1 MFILPLHIH
10 GELPHAPHD
19 IPDALIDAFKES
31 IEICALVI
39 LMMTL
44 IEIFNVC
51 TQGKMFHSL
60 EKHKGR
66 QIITSAALGLIP
78 GCLGGFAGVSLYSH
92 RMIGFGALLATL
104 IATTG
109 DEAFIMLAKFPGTA
123 LLMMCGLFVLGIG
136 IGALTE
142 IIVGSMQKKG
152 KMMNIGADRSRD
164 DNYEIHSCDCGH
176 HHDGEKHSHH
186 GEDGHEDV
194 DCCNHHNEDSHEDE
208 ECGHHHDEAGNHHE
222 ECCHHHIE
230 GEEHGHHV
238 HNLRHFLEEHVWK
251 HVIKRH
257 LPTIFA
263 WTFGVLALFG
273 ILSIYIDIETWIK
286 GNIWLMLVIAVAAGL
301 IPESGPHLVFVSMFA
316 AGILPF
322 PVLLANCISQDG
334 HACLPLIAENKRSWL
349 TVKLI
354 KTVIAAAVGAIAIL
368 IYL

>member
-10 GELPHAPHD
+10 GELPHTPHD

-66 QIITSAALGLIP
+66 QIMTSAALGLIP

-123 LLMMCGLFVLGIG
+123 LMMMCWLFVLGIG
-136 IGALTE
+136 IGTLTE

-176 HHDGEKHSHH
+176 HHDGEKLSHH
-186 GEDGHEDV
+186 GED
-194 DCCNHHNEDSHEDE
+194 SHE
-208 ECGHHHDEAGNHHE
+208 ECGPHNGEVCHDDE
-222 ECCHHHIE
+222 ECCHHHE
-230 GEEHGHHV
+230 KGEEHGNHA
-238 HNLRHFLEEHVWK
+238 HNLRHFLKEHVWK

>member
-10 GELPHAPHD
+10 GELPHTPHD

-66 QIITSAALGLIP
+66 QIVTSAALGLIP

-123 LLMMCGLFVLGIG
+123 LMMMCGLFVLGIG

-164 DNYEIHSCDCGH
+164 DNYEIHSCDCGRH
-176 HHDGEKHSHH
+176 HGDEHSHH
-186 GEDGHEDV
+186 GEDGHDHVE
-194 DCCNHHNEDSHEDE
+194 CC
-208 ECGHHHDEAGNHHE
+208 HHHDEAGHSHE
-222 ECCHHHIE
+222 EGCHHHE
-230 GEEHGHHV
+230 KGEEHGPHA

>member
-10 GELPHAPHD
+10 GELPHTPHD

-66 QIITSAALGLIP
+66 QIVTSAALGLIP

-176 HHDGEKHSHH
+176 HGDEHSHH
-186 GEDGHEDV
+186 E
-194 DCCNHHNEDSHEDE
+194 EDSHDDE
-208 ECGHHHDEAGNHHE
+208 ECCHHHDEAGHHHE
-222 ECCHHHIE
+222 EGCHHHE
-230 GEEHGHHV
+230 KGEEHGHHA

>member
-1 MFILPLHIH
+1 MFILPLHVH
-10 GELPHAPHD
+10 GELPHTPHN

-66 QIITSAALGLIP
+66 QIVTSAALGLIP

-123 LLMMCGLFVLGIG
+123 LMMMGGLFVLGIG

-152 KMMNIGADRSRD
+152 KLLNIGSDRNSN

-176 HHDGEKHSHH
+176 HH
-186 GEDGHEDV
+186 
-194 DCCNHHNEDSHEDE
+194 E
-208 ECGHHHDEAGNHHE
+208 EVS
-222 ECCHHHIE
+222 
-230 GEEHGHHV
+230 EHGHHA
-238 HNLRHFLEEHVWK
+238 HNWRHFLEEHVWE

-286 GNIWLMLVIAVAAGL
+286 GNIWLMLAIAVAAGL

-349 TVKLI
+349 TVKII
-354 KTVIAAAVGAIAIL
+354 KTVIAAAVGTIAIL
-368 IYL
+368 L

>member
-10 GELPHAPHD
+10 GELPHTPHD

-123 LLMMCGLFVLGIG
+123 LMMMCGLFVLGIG

-176 HHDGEKHSHH
+176 HHGDEHSHH
-186 GEDGHEDV
+186 GEYGHEE
-194 DCCNHHNEDSHEDE
+194 CGHHNGEDSHDDE
-208 ECGHHHDEAGNHHE
+208 ECGHHHK
-222 ECCHHHIE
+222 E
-230 GEEHGHHV
+230 GEEHGNHA
-238 HNLRHFLEEHVWK
+238 HNLRHFLKEHVWK

-263 WTFGVLALFG
+263 WTFSVLALFG

-368 IYL
+368 IYQ

>member
-10 GELPHAPHD
+10 GELPHTPHD

-44 IEIFNVC
+44 IEIFNVW

-66 QIITSAALGLIP
+66 QIVTSAALGLIP

-123 LLMMCGLFVLGIG
+123 LMMMCGLFVLGIG

-176 HHDGEKHSHH
+176 HHGDEHSHH
-186 GEDGHEDV
+186 GEDGH
-194 DCCNHHNEDSHEDE
+194 E
-208 ECGHHHDEAGNHHE
+208 ECGHHHDEAGHHHE
-222 ECCHHHIE
+222 EGCHHHE
-230 GEEHGHHV
+230 KGEEHGHHA

>member
-10 GELPHAPHD
+10 GELPHTPHD

-66 QIITSAALGLIP
+66 QIVTSAALGLIP
-78 GCLGGFAGVSLYSH
+78 GCLGGFAGVTLYSH

-123 LLMMCGLFVLGIG
+123 LMMMCGLFVLGIG

-176 HHDGEKHSHH
+176 HHGDEHSHH
-186 GEDGHEDV
+186 GEDEKH
-194 DCCNHHNEDSHEDE
+194 
-208 ECGHHHDEAGNHHE
+208 GNHA
-222 ECCHHHIE
+222 
-230 GEEHGHHV
+230 

-349 TVKLI
+349 TVKII

>member
-10 GELPHAPHD
+10 GELPHTPHD

-66 QIITSAALGLIP
+66 QIVTSAALGLIP

-123 LLMMCGLFVLGIG
+123 LMMMCGLFVLGIG

-176 HHDGEKHSHH
+176 HHGDEHSHH
-186 GEDGHEDV
+186 GEDSHNHVE
-194 DCCNHHNEDSHEDE
+194 CC
-208 ECGHHHDEAGNHHE
+208 HHHDEAGHHHE
-222 ECCHHHIE
+222 ECCHHHE
-230 GEEHGHHV
+230 KGKEHGNHSQ
-238 HNLRHFLEEHVWK
+238 NLRHFLEEHVWK

-273 ILSIYIDIETWIK
+273 ILSIYIGIETWIK

-349 TVKLI
+349 TVKII

>member
-1 MFILPLHIH
+1 
-10 GELPHAPHD
+10 
-19 IPDALIDAFKES
+19 
-31 IEICALVI
+31 
-39 LMMTL
+39 
-44 IEIFNVC
+44 
-51 TQGKMFHSL
+51 
-60 EKHKGR
+60 
-66 QIITSAALGLIP
+66 
-78 GCLGGFAGVSLYSH
+78 
-92 RMIGFGALLATL
+92 
-104 IATTG
+104 
-109 DEAFIMLAKFPGTA
+109 
-123 LLMMCGLFVLGIG
+123 MCI
-136 IGALTE
+136 
-142 IIVGSMQKKG
+142 
-152 KMMNIGADRSRD
+152 RD
-164 DNYEIHSCDCGH
+164 S
-176 HHDGEKHSHH
+176 
-186 GEDGHEDV
+186 
-194 DCCNHHNEDSHEDE
+194 
-208 ECGHHHDEAGNHHE
+208 HDEAGHHHE
-222 ECCHHHIE
+222 EGCHHHE
-230 GEEHGHHV
+230 KGEEHGHHA

-349 TVKLI
+349 TVKII

>member
-10 GELPHAPHD
+10 GELPHTPHD

-123 LLMMCGLFVLGIG
+123 LLMMGGLFVLGIG

-176 HHDGEKHSHH
+176 HHDKAS
-186 GEDGHEDV
+186 
-194 DCCNHHNEDSHEDE
+194 
-208 ECGHHHDEAGNHHE
+208 NHHE
-222 ECCHHHIE
+222 ECCHHHEE
-230 GEEHGHHV
+230 GEEHDNHAQ
-238 HNLRHFLEEHVWK
+238 NLHHFLKEHVWK

-263 WTFGVLALFG
+263 WTFGVLAVFG

>member
-10 GELPHAPHD
+10 GELPHTPHD

-123 LLMMCGLFVLGIG
+123 LMMMCGLFVLGIG

-186 GEDGHEDV
+186 E
-194 DCCNHHNEDSHEDE
+194 
-208 ECGHHHDEAGNHHE
+208 
-222 ECCHHHIE
+222 E
-230 GEEHGHHV
+230 GEEHGNHA
-238 HNLRHFLEEHVWK
+238 HNLRHFLKEHVWK

>member
-10 GELPHAPHD
+10 GELPHTPHD

-60 EKHKGR
+60 EKLKGR
-66 QIITSAALGLIP
+66 QIVTSAALGLIP

-109 DEAFIMLAKFPGTA
+109 DEAFIMLAKFPGIA
-123 LLMMCGLFVLGIG
+123 LMMMCGLFVLGIG

-176 HHDGEKHSHH
+176 HH
-186 GEDGHEDV
+186 GEDGHDHV
-194 DCCNHHNEDSHEDE
+194 
-208 ECGHHHDEAGNHHE
+208 
-222 ECCHHHIE
+222 ECCHHHE
-230 GEEHGHHV
+230 KGEEHGHHA

>member
-176 HHDGEKHSHH
+176 HHGDEHSHH

-194 DCCNHHNEDSHEDE
+194 DCCHHHNEDSHE
-208 ECGHHHDEAGNHHE
+208 ECGHHHKG
-222 ECCHHHIE
+222 
-230 GEEHGHHV
+230 GEEHGNHA
-238 HNLRHFLEEHVWK
+238 HNLHHFLKEHVWK
-251 HVIKRH
+251 HVIKKH

>member
-164 DNYEIHSCDCGH
+164 DNYEIHSCDCSH

-186 GEDGHEDV
+186 GENGH
-194 DCCNHHNEDSHEDE
+194 E
-208 ECGHHHDEAGNHHE
+208 ECGHHNGEDSHDGVECGHHHE
-222 ECCHHHIE
+222 E
-230 GEEHGHHV
+230 GEEHGHHA
-238 HNLRHFLEEHVWK
+238 HNLRHFLKEHVWK

>member
-10 GELPHAPHD
+10 GELPHTPHD

-66 QIITSAALGLIP
+66 QIVTSAALGLIP

-123 LLMMCGLFVLGIG
+123 LMMMCGLFVLGIG

-176 HHDGEKHSHH
+176 HHDEEKHSHH
-186 GEDGHEDV
+186 V
-194 DCCNHHNEDSHEDE
+194 EDSHD
-208 ECGHHHDEAGNHHE
+208 ECGHHHKK
-222 ECCHHHIE
+222 
-230 GEEHGHHV
+230 GEEHGNHA
-238 HNLRHFLEEHVWK
+238 HNLRHFLKEHVWK
-251 HVIKRH
+251 HVIKKH

>member
-10 GELPHAPHD
+10 GELPHTPHD

-66 QIITSAALGLIP
+66 QIVTSAALGLIP

-123 LLMMCGLFVLGIG
+123 LMMMCGLFVLGIG

-142 IIVGSMQKKG
+142 IIVGSMQKNG
-152 KMMNIGADRSRD
+152 KMMNIGADRSCD

-176 HHDGEKHSHH
+176 HDGEKHSHH
-186 GEDGHEDV
+186 EEDCHEDV
-194 DCCNHHNEDSHEDE
+194 ECCHHHNEDSHDDE
-208 ECGHHHDEAGNHHE
+208 ECGHHHK
-222 ECCHHHIE
+222 E
-230 GEEHGHHV
+230 GEEHGNHA
-238 HNLRHFLEEHVWK
+238 HNLRHFMEEHVWK

>member
-10 GELPHAPHD
+10 GELPNTPHD

-66 QIITSAALGLIP
+66 QIVTSAALGIIP

-104 IATTG
+104 VATTG

-123 LLMMCGLFVLGIG
+123 LMMMCGLFVLGIG

-176 HHDGEKHSHH
+176 HN
-186 GEDGHEDV
+186 GEDNHEDK
-194 DCCNHHNEDSHEDE
+194 

-222 ECCHHHIE
+222 ECCHHHKE
-230 GEEHGHHV
+230 GEEHGNHAQ
-238 HNLRHFLEEHVWK
+238 NLRHFLEEHVWK

>member
-10 GELPHAPHD
+10 GELPHTPHD

-66 QIITSAALGLIP
+66 QIVTSAALGLIP

-123 LLMMCGLFVLGIG
+123 LMMMCGLFVLGIG

-152 KMMNIGADRSRD
+152 KMMNIGADRSSD

-176 HHDGEKHSHH
+176 HH
-186 GEDGHEDV
+186 
-194 DCCNHHNEDSHEDE
+194 NEDSHDDE

-222 ECCHHHIE
+222 ECCHRHKE
-230 GEEHGHHV
+230 GEEHGNHA
-238 HNLRHFLEEHVWK
+238 HNMRHFLKEHVWK

>member
-10 GELPHAPHD
+10 GELPHTPHD

-66 QIITSAALGLIP
+66 QIVTSAALGLIP

-123 LLMMCGLFVLGIG
+123 LMMMCGLFVLGIG

-176 HHDGEKHSHH
+176 HHDEEKLSLHM
-186 GEDGHEDV
+186 EDGHEDV
-194 DCCNHHNEDSHEDE
+194 DCCHHHNEDSHGD
-208 ECGHHHDEAGNHHE
+208 E
-222 ECCHHHIE
+222 ECCHHHEE
-230 GEEHGHHV
+230 GEEHGNHA
-238 HNLRHFLEEHVWK
+238 HNLRHFLKEHVWK

>member
-10 GELPHAPHD
+10 GELPHTPHD

-60 EKHKGR
+60 EKH
-66 QIITSAALGLIP
+66 
-78 GCLGGFAGVSLYSH
+78 

-123 LLMMCGLFVLGIG
+123 LMMMCGLFVLGIG

-176 HHDGEKHSHH
+176 HHDGEQHSHH
-186 GEDGHEDV
+186 GEDG
-194 DCCNHHNEDSHEDE
+194 
-208 ECGHHHDEAGNHHE
+208 
-222 ECCHHHIE
+222 
-230 GEEHGHHV
+230 
-238 HNLRHFLEEHVWK
+238 
-251 HVIKRH
+251 
-257 LPTIFA
+257 
-263 WTFGVLALFG
+263 ALFV
-273 ILSIYIDIETWIK
+273 
-286 GNIWLMLVIAVAAGL
+286 MMAARGGRPRGMRSSQWGGL
-301 IPESGPHLVFVSMFA
+301 P
-316 AGILPF
+316 
-322 PVLLANCISQDG
+322 
-334 HACLPLIAENKRSWL
+334 R
-349 TVKLI
+349 
-354 KTVIAAAVGAIAIL
+354 
-368 IYL
+368 

>member
-10 GELPHAPHD
+10 GELPHTPHD

-123 LLMMCGLFVLGIG
+123 LLMMGGLFVLGIG

-176 HHDGEKHSHH
+176 HHGDEHSHH
-186 GEDGHEDV
+186 GEDGHEGV
-194 DCCNHHNEDSHEDE
+194 DCCHHHNEDSHGD
-208 ECGHHHDEAGNHHE
+208 E
-222 ECCHHHIE
+222 ECCHHHE
-230 GEEHGHHV
+230 KGKEHGKHAQ
-238 HNLRHFLEEHVWK
+238 NLRHFLKEHVWK

-354 KTVIAAAVGAIAIL
+354 KTVIATAVGAIAIL

>member
-10 GELPHAPHD
+10 GELPHTPHD

-66 QIITSAALGLIP
+66 QIVTSAALGLIP

-123 LLMMCGLFVLGIG
+123 LMMMCGLFVLGIG

-164 DNYEIHSCDCGH
+164 DSYEIHSCDCGH
-176 HHDGEKHSHH
+176 HHVEEHSHH
-186 GEDGHEDV
+186 EKDGHDDV
-194 DCCNHHNEDSHEDE
+194 ECC
-208 ECGHHHDEAGNHHE
+208 HHHDEAGHRHE
-222 ECCHHHIE
+222 ECCHHHE
-230 GEEHGHHV
+230 KGEEHGNHD

>member
-66 QIITSAALGLIP
+66 QIVTSAALGLIP

-123 LLMMCGLFVLGIG
+123 LMMMCGLFVLGIG

-176 HHDGEKHSHH
+176 HHD
-186 GEDGHEDV
+186 
-194 DCCNHHNEDSHEDE
+194 
-208 ECGHHHDEAGNHHE
+208 EAGNHHE
-222 ECCHHHIE
+222 KCCHHHEE

>member
-10 GELPHAPHD
+10 GELPHTPHD

-123 LLMMCGLFVLGIG
+123 LMMMCGLFVLGIG

-152 KMMNIGADRSRD
+152 KMMNIGADRSSD

-186 GEDGHEDV
+186 GEDGHEE
-194 DCCNHHNEDSHEDE
+194 CGHHNGEDGHDDV
-208 ECGHHHDEAGNHHE
+208 ECRHHHDEAGHHHE
-222 ECCHHHIE
+222 ECCHHHE
-230 GEEHGHHV
+230 KGEEHGNHA
-238 HNLRHFLEEHVWK
+238 HNLRHFIEEHVWK

>member
-10 GELPHAPHD
+10 GELPHTPHD

-66 QIITSAALGLIP
+66 QIVTSAALGLIP

-123 LLMMCGLFVLGIG
+123 LMMMCGLFVLGIS

-176 HHDGEKHSHH
+176 HNG
-186 GEDGHEDV
+186 
-194 DCCNHHNEDSHEDE
+194 EDSHEDV
-208 ECGHHHDEAGNHHE
+208 ECRHHHDEAGHDDE
-222 ECCHHHIE
+222 ECCHHHKE
-230 GEEHGHHV
+230 GEEHGNHA
-238 HNLRHFLEEHVWK
+238 HNLHHFLKEHVWK
-251 HVIKRH
+251 HVIKKH

-263 WTFGVLALFG
+263 WTFGVLAVFG

>member
-10 GELPHAPHD
+10 GELPHTPHD

-66 QIITSAALGLIP
+66 QIVTSAALGLIP

-123 LLMMCGLFVLGIG
+123 LMMMCGLFVLGIG

-176 HHDGEKHSHH
+176 HHGDEHRHH
-186 GEDGHEDV
+186 GED
-194 DCCNHHNEDSHEDE
+194 SHD
-208 ECGHHHDEAGNHHE
+208 ECGHHNGEDSHHHE
-222 ECCHHHIE
+222 K
-230 GEEHGHHV
+230 GKEHVNHA

-263 WTFGVLALFG
+263 WTFSVLALFG
-273 ILSIYIDIETWIK
+273 ILSVYIDIETWIK

>member
-10 GELPHAPHD
+10 GELPHTPHD

-66 QIITSAALGLIP
+66 QIVTSAALGLIP

-176 HHDGEKHSHH
+176 HHDEEKHSHH
-186 GEDGHEDV
+186 VEDGHEECGHHNGGSCHEDV
-194 DCCNHHNEDSHEDE
+194 DCC
-208 ECGHHHDEAGNHHE
+208 HHHEK
-222 ECCHHHIE
+222 
-230 GEEHGHHV
+230 GEEHGNHA
-238 HNLRHFLEEHVWK
+238 HNLRHFLKEHVWK

>member
-66 QIITSAALGLIP
+66 QIVTSAALGLIP

-123 LLMMCGLFVLGIG
+123 LMMMCGLFVLGIG

-152 KMMNIGADRSRD
+152 KMMNIGADRSSD

-176 HHDGEKHSHH
+176 HHGDEHSHH
-186 GEDGHEDV
+186 GEDGHE
-194 DCCNHHNEDSHEDE
+194 
-208 ECGHHHDEAGNHHE
+208 ECGHHNGEDSHDDEKCGHHHE
-222 ECCHHHIE
+222 E
-230 GEEHGHHV
+230 GEEHGNHD
-238 HNLRHFLEEHVWK
+238 HNLRHFLKEHVWK

>member
-10 GELPHAPHD
+10 GELPHTPHD

-66 QIITSAALGLIP
+66 QIVTSAALGLIP

-123 LLMMCGLFVLGIG
+123 LMMMCGLFVLGIG

-152 KMMNIGADRSRD
+152 KLLNIGADRSRD

-176 HHDGEKHSHH
+176 HH
-186 GEDGHEDV
+186 
-194 DCCNHHNEDSHEDE
+194 E
-208 ECGHHHDEAGNHHE
+208 EG
-222 ECCHHHIE
+222 CHHHE
-230 GEEHGHHV
+230 KGEEHGNHA

>member
-10 GELPHAPHD
+10 GELPHTPHD

-66 QIITSAALGLIP
+66 QIVTSAALGLIP

-152 KMMNIGADRSRD
+152 KMMNIGADRSSD

-186 GEDGHEDV
+186 GEDGHDDV
-194 DCCNHHNEDSHEDE
+194 DCCHHHNEDSHGDE
-208 ECGHHHDEAGNHHE
+208 ECGHHHE
-222 ECCHHHIE
+222 E
-230 GEEHGHHV
+230 GEEHGNHA
-238 HNLRHFLEEHVWK
+238 HNLRHFLKEHVWK

-286 GNIWLMLVIAVAAGL
+286 GNIWLRLVIAVAAGL